1 MDSTPAWPMIPADP
15 PTLSSQVVVPPCAV
29 RVHAWWE
36 RLLLACDEMGVFVDA
51 GTRSQQVRARP
62 ASPASASPAEMATV
76 RPRHGLTF
84 LFPHASVAS
93 GTVCSRLVFVSVSQ
107 LVVNAGKLAE
117 RSILALSR
125 DCHDLARVHPRRRRL
140 GILYLNGIAA
150 QASRQSTCRLAMP
163 MPLKQQ
169 LQRGM

>member
-1 MDSTPAWPMIPADP
+1 MVSHSYFHM
-15 PTLSSQVVVPPCAV
+15 
-29 RVHAWWE
+29 
-36 RLLLACDEMGVFVDA
+36 
-51 GTRSQQVRARP
+51 
-62 ASPASASPAEMATV
+62 SASV
-76 RPRHGLTF
+76 
-84 LFPHASVAS
+84 SS

-117 RSILALSR
+117 RSFLAPRAIAMISLDCILAP
-125 DCHDLARVHPRRRRL
+125 V

-150 QASRQSTCRLAMP
+150 QASRQPTCRLAMP